1 MTVLYFP
8 FFRVR
13 MIGHGAALD
22 DFMDWYDD
30 SYLDL
35 NVGKTTEMIMEFR
48 RQGYAHVAIQIHGE
62 PVEIVTSYKY
72 LSTIF
77 EDILK
82 WDLNTKAI
90 TKKGRQ
96 QLHLLCKL
104 RLFNV
109 DPTILKLFYNSFIES
124 VLTFSFICWFYNL
137 NVKQK
142 KQIINLICKSHP
154 LLLLLSQRTV
164 NFSSKIIC
172 DQVRSLFLFCDHQM
186 LHKVKSILNDL
197 EHTLSE
203 EFELLPHGHCFRSLV
218 CKTNRRSNSFIPTA
232 VWLLNRV
239 WSALLSVCISCYQ
252 SIQVFRASFVT

>member
-142 KQIINLICKSHP
+142 KTDYKLNMQEPSTII
-154 LLLLLSQRTV
+154 
-164 NFSSKIIC
+164 IIITENC
-172 DQVRSLFLFCDHQM
+172 
-186 LHKVKSILNDL
+186 
-197 EHTLSE
+197 
-203 EFELLPHGHCFRSLV
+203 EF
-218 CKTNRRSNSFIPTA
+218 
-232 VWLLNRV
+232 
-239 WSALLSVCISCYQ
+239 
-252 SIQVFRASFVT
+252 